1 MENLE
6 MQGQNR
12 TLVDMVEEKLLLY
25 LKDNNY
31 CIGCTVP
38 NEKELAYS
46 LGVARSVIRE
56 GLCGHCLQDDT
67 QICQMVI
74 RMTLI
79 IRQ

>member
-1 MENLE
+1 METLE

-12 TLVDMVEEKLLLY
+12 TLVDIVEEKLLLY

-56 GLCGHCLQDDT
+56 ALWPLLT
-67 QICQMVI
+67 
-74 RMTLI
+74 R
-79 IRQ
+79 